1 MENALSWKT
10 IAPENQLYSFSGYI
24 TNRVLD
30 GIAAGIEDVLAARNE
45 TKNSYRKI
53 FGIFVE
59 MAQNIIFYA
68 PDRVEIPN
76 DEAGFGTIS
85 ILNDEEF
92 VRIHASNE
100 VLPHQK
106 EHLEKIFDQIEQQSP
121 DEIGK
126 LYKQRMLE
134 TFDDPNSRGGGLGYY
149 DIARKSSRPIEYV
162 FETLENGK
170 VVFHVSAWI

>member
-1 MENALSWKT
+1 MENALSWRT
-10 IAPENQLYSFSGYI
+10 LAPGDQLYSFSGYI

-30 GIAAGIEDVLAARNE
+30 GIAAGIEDVLAARSE
-45 TKNSYRKI
+45 TNKSYRKI

-76 DEAGFGTIS
+76 DEAGFGTLSIS
-85 ILNDEEF
+85 TDGDHI
-92 VRIHASNE
+92 RIHASNE

-106 EHLEKIFDQIEQQSP
+106 EQLEKIFSQIKGQSS
-121 DEIGK
+121 DEIGR

-134 TFDDPNSRGGGLGYY
+134 TFDDPNSRGGGLGYF
-149 DIARKSSRPIEYV
+149 DIARKSTRPIEFG
-162 FETLENGK
+162 FELLDNGK
-170 VVFHVSAWI
+170 SVFHVSAWV